1 MDTFR
6 KSKQIVIPHSGLAK
20 EVIIVEWL
28 IEHGATVV
36 AGTPLVIYESEKT
49 EIEMDSPC
57 DGELE
62 IIVGAS
68 DDEVPAGTIIGN
80 IIEPL

>member
-6 KSKQIVIPHSGLAK
+6 QSKQIVIPHSGLAK

-28 IEHGATVV
+28 IEHGVTVV

-49 EIEMDSPC
+49 QVEMDSPC

-62 IIVGAS
+62 VIVGAS

>member
-6 KSKQIVIPHSGLAK
+6 QSKQLIIPHSGLAK

-28 IEHGATVV
+28 IEHGAKVV

-49 EIEMDSPC
+49 QVEMDAPC

-62 IIVGAS
+62 IIVASS
-68 DDEVPAGTIIGN
+68 DDEVSAGTIIGN
-80 IIEPL
+80 IIQLQ

>member
-1 MDTFR
+1 MVTF
-6 KSKQIVIPHSGLAK
+6 KEGKPLVIPHSGLAK
-20 EVIIVEWL
+20 EVIITEWL
-28 IEHGATVV
+28 IEHGANVV

-49 EIEMDSPC
+49 QVEMNSPC

-68 DDEVPAGTIIGN
+68 EEEIPAGTIIGN
-80 IIEPL
+80 VITSR